1 MPCTTKNSLHA
12 GPEAGESTPKALTS
26 GGEERTLPAYSATDV
41 ASGVVLTAGEG
52 AAGAVHAVGEGAAAA
67 VHLVGDALAAAEE
80 KAKQAFE
87 RTKGER
93 QRARHFI
100 LFSAAAC

>member
-1 MPCTTKNSLHA
+1 MPELISGTGKSRLSGAEAVETTR
-12 GPEAGESTPKALTS
+12 PGEDDDDEEVAL
-26 GGEERTLPAYSATDV
+26 
-41 ASGVVLTAGEG
+41 VLLLLLE
-52 AAGAVHAVGEGAAAA
+52 GEGAAAA